1 MRKDSRPV
9 CVEYVK
15 PCEPIRY
22 TCSCK
27 NTRLMLFDI
36 NEFRATWKYIKI
48 LLDKRYLLNE
58 YNSFTDT
65 QFLEKG
71 ASPVLTSK
79 MGYLQI
85 VHISKGIP
93 VSPVSKG
100 HD

>member
-36 NEFRATWKYIKI
+36 NEFRATWKYI
-48 LLDKRYLLNE
+48 LNE
-58 YNSFTDT
+58 YNGFTDT

>member
-15 PCEPIRY
+15 PCKPIRY